1 MTTMRKFPGYTCCNR
16 RLLVHIPPQRGHESR
31 FHGACLRGERLL
43 GPSSF
48 QAPTAAALPGLG
60 ATVTSHPGDI
70 LKGASQHELWVGRTS
85 TSAVLTHLL
94 HNVREIRGRSSS
106 GVRKSIY
113 LQVGRFSEPLSGKW
127 YVRHL
132 SFLFCF
138 LFLAM
143 LRHCPIPRFSSSGAQ
158 RKMPNVSCNKEKTL
172 HVPPESQAL
181 NPADS
186 KDIATESLPPQKVLK
201 IFSINIIAQGLP
213 FYRRRVSV
221 VHIQP
226 VAEFG
231 FGRSGNARGHR
242 TRLPLFTLVG
252 VAFIAACL

>member
-132 SFLFCF
+132 FLSFSVSCF
-138 LFLAM
+138 LQCCGIALFPVSRHPA
-143 LRHCPIPRFSSSGAQ
+143 LRERCRMFPVTKRRLYTSCQRARHSTRLILKTSPRNHYLL
-158 RKMPNVSCNKEKTL
+158 RKYSRYSAST
-172 HVPPESQAL
+172 
-181 NPADS
+181 
-186 KDIATESLPPQKVLK
+186 SLLRVCLSIVDGWVLY
-201 IFSINIIAQGLP
+201 IFSQSQSLGLADPEMPEVIEHAYP
-213 FYRRRVSV
+213 FS
-221 VHIQP
+221 P
-226 VAEFG
+226 W
-231 FGRSGNARGHR
+231 
-242 TRLPLFTLVG
+242 LV
-252 VAFIAACL
+252 LLL

>member
-1 MTTMRKFPGYTCCNR
+1 MRADSTVP
-16 RLLVHIPPQRGHESR
+16 V
-31 FHGACLRGERLL
+31 LRGERLL

-70 LKGASQHELWVGRTS
+70 LKGASQHELWVGRSS

-132 SFLFCF
+132 FLSFSVSCF
-138 LFLAM
+138 LQCCGIALFPVSRHPA
-143 LRHCPIPRFSSSGAQ
+143 LRERCRMFPVTKRRLYTSRQRARHSTRLILKTSPRNHYLL
-158 RKMPNVSCNKEKTL
+158 RKYSRYSAST
-172 HVPPESQAL
+172 
-181 NPADS
+181 
-186 KDIATESLPPQKVLK
+186 SLLRVCLSIVDGWVLY
-201 IFSINIIAQGLP
+201 IFSQSQSLGLADPEMPEVIEHAYP
-213 FYRRRVSV
+213 FS
-221 VHIQP
+221 P
-226 VAEFG
+226 W
-231 FGRSGNARGHR
+231 
-242 TRLPLFTLVG
+242 LV
-252 VAFIAACL
+252 LLL